1 MNSIPLKTFNMLFLL
16 QYFQF
21 CPFISSL
28 SVNVSVL
35 TLVMISVDRY
45 KGKSSSYSRFVFT
58 RS

>member
-45 KGKSSSYSRFVFT
+45 KGKSSSYSRFVI
-58 RS
+58 